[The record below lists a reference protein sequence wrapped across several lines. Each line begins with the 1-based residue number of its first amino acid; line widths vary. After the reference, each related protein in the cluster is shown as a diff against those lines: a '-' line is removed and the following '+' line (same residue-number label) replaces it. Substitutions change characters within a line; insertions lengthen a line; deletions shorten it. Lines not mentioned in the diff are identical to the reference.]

1 MRNECLAIQ
10 RLQQMLGYYSATGV
24 FESVEPALVE
34 VYGTK
39 RTRGPGECVHESL
52 AEFELVID

>member
-1 MRNECLAIQ
+1 MLGFQ
-10 RLQQMLGYYSATGV
+10 RPQQMLGYYSATGV

-34 VYGTK
+34 VYGT
-39 RTRGPGECVHESL
+39 RGRQPGECVQESL